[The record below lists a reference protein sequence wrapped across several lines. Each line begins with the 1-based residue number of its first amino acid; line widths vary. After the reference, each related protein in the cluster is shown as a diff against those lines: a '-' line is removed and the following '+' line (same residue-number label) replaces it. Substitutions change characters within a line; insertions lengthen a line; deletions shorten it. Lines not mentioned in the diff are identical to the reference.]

1 MITKR
6 VLKVNLSDTTIGRI
20 VRQLGLE
27 LADTLV
33 PNDRNDGKE
42 VIVPQIAA
50 VSCDGG
56 RIRTREAGQG
66 RGVTLANDT
75 GWRETKNALFE
86 KMSPHEDYQTNMD
99 SCPRLP
105 TSFRSA
111 KKVANIAEKPTPAVP
126 EPDAGKSSPAVKY
139 KGPTRILR
147 TAVSSMACSQ
157 DFGVMMKRE
166 ASRRRFFDAKE
177 RAFLGDG
184 LPWNW
189 SIWKKHFP
197 TFTPI
202 LDFVHAIEYLYGAAM
217 AHSSDDESG
226 WQAYLNYVTLCWQG
240 DIAEVIAKL
249 KSRCDEQGKD
259 GSVKPNDDDRWKPV
273 FDAIRYFGNNLE
285 RRDYAS
291 YRRAGL
297 PVTSAP
303 MESLIKQ
310 VNARVKGTEMF
321 WDEPDGAEAILQLRA
336 AALCDD
342 DRLDLYLS
350 IRPGFPFVR
359 RATPT
364 KIAA

>member
-1 MITKR
+1 M
-6 VLKVNLSDTTIGRI
+6 
-20 VRQLGLE
+20 
-27 LADTLV
+27 
-33 PNDRNDGKE
+33 
-42 VIVPQIAA
+42 
-50 VSCDGG
+50 
-56 RIRTREAGQG
+56 
-66 RGVTLANDT
+66 TLANET

-86 KMSPHEDYQTNMD
+86 KMAPHEDHQTNVD
-99 SCPRLP
+99 SCPQLP

-111 KKVANIAEKPTPAVP
+111 VKVANIAEKPTPAVP
-126 EPDAGKSSPAVKY
+126 EPDVGKSSAAVKY

-166 ASRRRFFDAKE
+166 ASRRRFFDAQE

-202 LDFVHAIEYLYGAAM
+202 LDFVHAIEYLYRSAM

-226 WQAYLNYVTLCWQG
+226 WKAYLNYVTLCWQG
-240 DIAEVIAKL
+240 NIDEVITKL

-259 GSVKPNDDDRWKPV
+259 WSDKPNDDDPWKPV

-285 RRDYAS
+285 RMDYPN

-321 WDEPDGAEAILQLRA
+321 WDEPAGAEAILQLRA

-342 DRLDLYLS
+342 DRLDQYLTT
-350 IRPGFPFVR
+350 RPGFQFVR
-359 RATPT
+359 RATRDENRR
-364 KIAA
+364 IS